1 MSSHSCARVLV
12 CVGPQCNRNNGGRQL
27 LSDLQR
33 LVEAHFASQHQE
45 TKITIITR
53 ECLRL
58 CSNKPVMRAEPCGDI
73 YDADQLETL
82 LRDLSLT
89 IDEAQT
95 GSTPETSPPD
105 HAPR

>member
-1 MSSHSCARVLV
+1 M
-12 CVGPQCNRNNGGRQL
+12 
-27 LSDLQR
+27 
-33 LVEAHFASQHQE
+33 
-45 TKITIITR
+45 
-53 ECLRL
+53 
-58 CSNKPVMRAEPCGDI
+58 
-73 YDADQLETL
+73 YDADQLEAL

>member
-33 LVEAHFASQHQE
+33 LVEARFASQQQE
-45 TKITIITR
+45 TKIAITTR

-58 CSNKPVMRAEPCGDI
+58 CSNKPVMRVEPCGDI
-73 YDADQLETL
+73 YDADQLEAL

-95 GSTPETSPPD
+95 AATPETSPPD